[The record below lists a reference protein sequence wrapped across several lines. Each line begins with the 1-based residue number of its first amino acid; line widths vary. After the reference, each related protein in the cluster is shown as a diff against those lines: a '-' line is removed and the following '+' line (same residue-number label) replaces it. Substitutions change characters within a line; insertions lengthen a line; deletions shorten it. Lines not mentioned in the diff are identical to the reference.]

1 MLKVVEG
8 GGFSGACVSH
18 EQLLTDE
25 IARRNLPAEVVED
38 MELSAMSL
46 AEAKTAGI
54 SVYGIQGAT
63 GCIMMPTFNLAGEKS
78 LVGRVRFTGHA
89 MRMDHKSQTL
99 KPVRYSQ
106 PKGIYIPP
114 YFARTT
120 ARQVRSARD
129 KDINLFITEGEF
141 KAAVVAWAMRQ
152 LGIDDEWVVIGL
164 RGVSMH
170 TPDVTVTNYQGL
182 HHEIRQFDLAD
193 WSAGGM
199 VAGGKRRKCVI
210 CFDWDLP
217 KEGDENDQRTDPRD
231 LKPQVKL
238 EEDKLCAKL
247 HVLGGNPYKVRL
259 AELVDVL
266 HEKLAIDDMILE
278 HGPQILERVLYE
290 AKQWC
295 HSPISV
301 TYRFGPV
308 AKAAMGTR
316 LARYNQIMWVDLC
329 TRGVFTTRATAAEA
343 LSSYKLE
350 APVLSG
356 TQSKDVIKPAL
367 KWDFIADDGYAGTHE
382 FDLLPMSKRG
392 VAISPEG
399 VINLWKGWCRE
410 PEAGDIGPWLEW
422 TNLFFSREPEFE
434 KHFHRWVGH
443 LVQKPDV
450 RHTTSIVFS
459 SRDEGSGKSFT
470 AESIANMLGVGLNQP
485 AGVVGSGAIFD
496 GFNDNM
502 AGKVL
507 IVANEPSSDN
517 EDHSAKWKDARTAP
531 FISINKKYGAKYDVI
546 NRLNFMVTTNK
557 PYVTKVN
564 DRTRRDAIYKP
575 EGLDLP
581 LVREVVRRVADWMNS
596 GGYAIMLDWY
606 MKLDLQ
612 GFSANDPAPETKS
625 RERMIE
631 DSRTGVEQDIYELVE
646 NAMEWL
652 KHRGE
657 NGMLVPCGVMT
668 TVVKDHLR
676 HAQSTG
682 QSVRRILQDVCHVHR
697 TEHKL
702 NIIDQG
708 VRRGVFCYVLGGD
721 ESKSEH
727 ALKVGQ
733 QWVDAVLAGE
743 V

>member
-1 MLKVVEG
+1 MTNVIEG
-8 GGFSGACVSH
+8 GGFSGACVTH
-18 EQLLTDE
+18 DQLLQDE
-25 IARRNLPAEVVED
+25 VKRRGLPQEVVED

-46 AEAKTAGI
+46 DEAKEAGI

-63 GCIMMPTFNLAGEKS
+63 GCILMPTFNLQGEKS
-78 LVGRVRFTGHA
+78 LIGRVRFTGQA
-89 MRMDHKSQTL
+89 TRIDPKTRMP
-99 KPVRYSQ
+99 KPIRYSQ

-199 VAGGKRRKCVI
+199 IAGAKRRKIVV
-210 CFDWDLP
+210 CFDWDAP
-217 KEGDENDQRTDPRD
+217 KEGDENDKRNDPMD

-247 HVLGGNPYKVRL
+247 HVLGGDPHKVRL
-259 AELVDVL
+259 AEISEVL
-266 HEKLAIDDMILE
+266 EEKLAIDDMILA
-278 HGPQILERVLYE
+278 HGPQILNQVLYE
-290 AKQWC
+290 AKRWC
-295 HSPISV
+295 HNPISV
-301 TYRFGPV
+301 TYRFGTV
-308 AKAAMGTR
+308 AKSAMGTR

-329 TRGVFTTRATAAEA
+329 TRAIFTSRNNAVEA

-356 TQSKDVIKPAL
+356 GQSKDVIKPAL

-382 FDLLPMSKRG
+382 FDLLPASRKG
-392 VAISPEG
+392 VAISPDG
-399 VINLWKGWCRE
+399 TINLWKGWCRE
-410 PEAGDIGPWLEW
+410 PMAGDVGPWLKW
-422 TNLFFSREPEFE
+422 TKLFFSREPEFE
-434 KHFHRWVGH
+434 QHFHRWVGH
-443 LVQKPDV
+443 LVQSPAQ

-470 AESIANMLGVGLNQP
+470 AESIANMLGVGNGQP

-531 FISINKKYGAKYDVI
+531 FISINKKYGAKYDMP

-575 EGLDLP
+575 EGLNLTE
-581 LVREVVRRVADWMNS
+581 VREVIRSVVEWMAV
-596 GGYAIMLDWY
+596 GGYSIMLDWY
-606 MKLDLQ
+606 MKLDLG
-612 GFSANDPAPETKS
+612 GFSTSDPAPITKS
-625 RERMIE
+625 REQMIE
-631 DSRTGVEQDIYELVE
+631 DSRSGVEQDIYELIE
-646 NAMEWL
+646 GAKYWMEER
-652 KHRGE
+652 KIE
-657 NGMLVPCGVMT
+657 GMLVAQDAMT
-668 TVVKDHLR
+668 SLVKDHFR
-676 HAQSTG
+676 HANSSS
-682 QSVRRILQDVCHVHR
+682 QSVRRILHDMCRVVR
-697 TEHKL
+697 TDHKVAITE
-702 NIIDQG
+702 NG
-708 VRRGVFCYVLGGD
+708 VRRSVLCYVIG
-721 ESKSEH
+721 SEH
-727 ALKVGQ
+727 EAQ
-733 QWVDAVLAGE
+733 QLRTKNGAAWVNAVLAGE
-743 V
+743 I